1 MPTDVFEL
9 QPANLPSE
17 SAAWALVSAL
27 REALARR
34 LGVETDEMGMS
45 VKRAVGPL
53 GQLTHSLF
61 LFDRASGGAGF
72 APQAASMFEMLI
84 ADARDILDCSQPG
97 CQTGCSACILSADL
111 FQQQERVDRK
121 EALAWVQSA
130 IKAFGNLPREDRI
143 HAEARPSRSV
153 MDEVAARV
161 DNGARDAT
169 LWIDGQADIA
179 GLAEPG
185 FARFLRRLGERGAR
199 CRLIAD
205 PNWLDSLDAAAR
217 LGLRDAAKMLGLDL
231 RKGKRP
237 TFGNGAATLAMVF
250 GEGLGEAWASR
261 EALAAIPGE
270 AWGRG
275 QDAPVVRLPACS
287 PPLAPAIELDSL
299 LPPSGTCFIEVRND
313 FDGPLIA
320 FGKRFTARIVPAV
333 RNLVPKASLTT
344 IRYNDRYLQTPLT
357 LRLMA
362 DALSALREALARPG
376 LSVPLR
382 LVTNP
387 HRPDERQPYLFS
399 HDWARAQ
406 DRDLVLRHLIQ
417 ARRME
422 LDLTLDG
429 AAHGRQIDLT
439 FDDGSEVRIILDQ
452 GFGAWR
458 SPPFARFDFAADAA
472 TQAARIDKTNVML
485 AARGPTYIVV
495 TRAS

>member
-1 MPTDVFEL
+1 
-9 QPANLPSE
+9 
-17 SAAWALVSAL
+17 
-27 REALARR
+27 
-34 LGVETDEMGMS
+34 
-45 VKRAVGPL
+45 
-53 GQLTHSLF
+53 
-61 LFDRASGGAGF
+61 
-72 APQAASMFEMLI
+72 
-84 ADARDILDCSQPG
+84 
-97 CQTGCSACILSADL
+97 
-111 FQQQERVDRK
+111 
-121 EALAWVQSA
+121 
-130 IKAFGNLPREDRI
+130 
-143 HAEARPSRSV
+143 
-153 MDEVAARV
+153 VAARV
-161 DNGARDAT
+161 DNGARDVT

-217 LGLRDAAKMLGLDL
+217 LGLSDAAKMLGLDL

-333 RNLVPKASLTT
+333 RNLVPKASLST

-429 AAHGRQIDLT
+429 SAHGRQIDLT
-439 FDDGSEVRIILDQ
+439 FDDGS
-452 GFGAWR
+452 
-458 SPPFARFDFAADAA
+458 
-472 TQAARIDKTNVML
+472 
-485 AARGPTYIVV
+485 
-495 TRAS
+495 